1 MDKKIAILD
10 NSENKSCAVKRIKD
24 KCNFLYEIGKP
35 FVLTKSGNTYSL
47 DSAMFKQNA
56 VRGGFTPDDLNF
68 IKRVKKYIIDNDIPD
83 KFVEVDYLDKPI
95 HYIAVSVRDSGV
107 VLEDLLEIDING
119 AYWETAYILGVISK
133 SIYERGKEVDKKVRL
148 AALGSLAKKKD
159 VWIYDGK
166 KMRREVIRSYQ
177 TENIWFAI
185 CKRVSDVMQEAVK
198 LIGKDFVFYWVDGIY
213 IHNDKSLLGSLI
225 SLFASYGY
233 ETKVK
238 GIHSVVFK
246 ETSFDVFGVKEGDHR
261 EFFYPV
267 KGKKNKIKDYN
278 EDKRLKKLASEI
290 ILGK

>member
-1 MDKKIAILD
+1 MDNGINIL
-10 NSENKSCAVKRIKD
+10 NSNNTSTSVKMLKD
-24 KCNFLYEIGKP
+24 KCNFLYQTGQP
-35 FVLTKSGNTYSL
+35 FVLVKTGGSYKL
-47 DSAMFKQNA
+47 DSGMFKQSA
-56 VRGGFTPDDLNF
+56 VKGGFSPDDLNF
-68 IKRVKKYIIDNDIPD
+68 IKRVKKYILENDIPD
-83 KFVEVDYLDKPI
+83 KFVDVDYLDSKI
-95 HYIAVSVRDSGV
+95 DYIDVGVFESGV

-133 SIYERGKEVDKKVRL
+133 PIYERGKEVDKKVRL
-148 AALGSLAKKKD
+148 ASLGSLAKKKD

-213 IHNDKSLLGSLI
+213 IRNDKSLLGSLI

-238 GIHSVVFK
+238 SIHKVEFK
-246 ETSFDVFGVKEGDHR
+246 EVSFDVYGVKEGDYR

-267 KGKKNKIKDYN
+267 SGKRNKIKDYN
-278 EDKRLKKLASEI
+278 EDKRLKDLASKI
-290 ILGK
+290 LLGK